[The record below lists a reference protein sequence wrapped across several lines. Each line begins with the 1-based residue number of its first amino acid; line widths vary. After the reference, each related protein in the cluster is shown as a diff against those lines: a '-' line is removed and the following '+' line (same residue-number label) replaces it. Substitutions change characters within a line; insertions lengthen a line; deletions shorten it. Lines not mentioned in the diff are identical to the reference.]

1 MVTSASQACREAGTK
16 PSAQVPAGVWHVVGA
31 QCTPA
36 ALTRDAGG
44 TAHQTSTRRR
54 GTRLRSGTG
63 ASKRMGSTTTWLASR
78 EVRCGLEAWSPGRR
92 VQKASLCRLSPISQP
107 VPSLSPVPSARGGS
121 AHNPPRRVAAR
132 GTLSN
137 RRSAS
142 HPLETRR
149 GKRYFDGNRR
159 FGAVERQSPVGR
171 PAPARP
177 HSLLAR
183 SRASGAACFPSR
195 GSQGPVAPDVS
206 AVP

>member
-107 VPSLSPVPSARGGS
+107 VPSSSPVPSARGGS

-132 GTLSN
+132 GTLSEQKVSLPPT
-137 RRSAS
+137 RD
-142 HPLETRR
+142 ETRQTLLR
-149 GKRYFDGNRR
+149 WEQALRCSRTAKPRR
-159 FGAVERQSPVGR
+159 QARTRTASLSPGPFSGLQSCLLPLARQSGPGR
-171 PAPARP
+171 P
-177 HSLLAR
+177 
-183 SRASGAACFPSR
+183 
-195 GSQGPVAPDVS
+195 
-206 AVP
+206 